1 MASSHVTAL
10 LIRFAGLMA
19 WYDCATFLQSTSAV
33 SQGGLQGL
41 YGYHTANCWDTP
53 DNKLELVMVA
63 AIGFNFQRSNA
74 SGLRLRRWSFDLES
88 GETLFEANICDV
100 SMHQCNQSLVAL

>member
-1 MASSHVTAL
+1 MALSQGMAL
-10 LIRFAGLMA
+10 PTRFVGLMA
-19 WYDCATFLQSTSAV
+19 WYDCAPLLQSTSTV
-33 SQGGLQGL
+33 SQGVLQGL

-53 DNKLELVMVA
+53 DSKLELVMVA

-88 GETLFEANICDV
+88 GETLFEANICNV
-100 SMHQCNQSLVAL
+100 NMHQSNQLLVSP